1 MTDRTPQTLHTLCWK
16 TVGINGDGSCERLP
30 REGHCRNCA
39 VFAREGLRLLDR
51 PSPEGFLEDYAR
63 LLSGRKETDTGEALS
78 CFLFRIRGEW
88 LALPTVLCRSV
99 GSPKPVHS
107 VPGRS
112 GRVFRGLVNVEGELL
127 PLLSGEAVLGITGDE
142 SAEAGPSAR
151 FLVVERRHERFV
163 IPVSEVHGVV
173 DVPLP
178 DTRKAPDTLTRFS
191 GALVKAVAGI
201 SGRSVGIIDGDSFFQ
216 ALNRSLRP

>member
-1 MTDRTPQTLHTLCWK
+1 MRAP
-16 TVGINGDGSCERLP
+16 P

-39 VFAREGLRLLDR
+39 VFAREGRLLDR

-63 LLSGRKETDTGEALS
+63 LLSGRKETETGDTLS
-78 CFLFRIRGEW
+78 CVLFRIRGEW

-99 GSPKPVHS
+99 GSPKPVHT

-112 GRVFRGLVNVEGELL
+112 GRVFRGWSTWRGSCFPSCPER
-127 PLLSGEAVLGITGDE
+127 PYSGSPGT
-142 SAEAGPSAR
+142 SRQAGGRTR

-173 DVPLP
+173 DVPMP
-178 DTRKAPDTLTRFS
+178 DTRKAPDYPDPVSRRP
-191 GALVKAVAGI
+191 GEGVAEI
-201 SGRSVGIIDGDSFFQ
+201 AGRSVGIVDGDPLLPGAQQEPPRMSTPVRRFL
-216 ALNRSLRP
+216 ARPVPD